1 MKINKKDFYL
11 KLLRNISSFSN
22 LGDAVF
28 ETFKQM
34 KINEKEFEKLQKE
47 LLPMGIKTLMLE
59 INEILN
65 IKLQKEKKPLNFS
78 KFRINEKIKYFVL
91 KRLELFD
98 QIVDKKKFFKNTLRP
113 SYFINSNKILYKI
126 SDEIWFLSGD
136 KSTDYNFYTKRLILM
151 KIYALTFTFFVFDN
165 STNLEDTKRFLEK
178 QIGLVLKF
186 GKIKQTIKSKFN
198 L

>member
-11 KLLRNISSFSN
+11 KLLTNITSYSN

-28 ETFKQM
+28 ETLKQM
-34 KINEKEFEKLQKE
+34 KINEKEFEKLQKV

>member
-11 KLLRNISSFSN
+11 KLLTNITSYSN

-28 ETFKQM
+28 ETLKQM